1 MSKTHFGGLYTR
13 VGRAKMRYLARWY
26 RTHTHQCRKIFEE
39 KKFKEA
45 RQRTKYVGVSGEKI
59 VQILEGFSRKYHNFY
74 AKISK
79 KTKFRISANK
89 AKCILI
95 STLTMHHPTSS

>member
-1 MSKTHFGGLYTR
+1 
-13 VGRAKMRYLARWY
+13 MRYLARWY

-45 RQRTKYVGVSGEKI
+45 RQRTKYVGFSSEKI